1 MGIDDRIKKVR
12 ENEAL
17 TQREFADRIGYSQSF
32 IGRLETGKIPNPSP
46 AFISSVAETFHV
58 SREWLE
64 TGEGEVDFAVKNGG
78 EHIGDRVEN
87 MRKHLNLSQQELAAK
102 VGCSRT
108 QISLI
113 ESGKSGTSS
122 QMLEKLSSA
131 LEVRPDWLRTGR
143 GESGREDY
151 LMVYELLNKDSR
163 TRLQVYEWLLRK
175 EMKGRMND
183 NKKNDSDGNN

>member
-64 TGEGEVDFAVKNGG
+64 TGEGEVDFVVSG
-78 EHIGDRVEN
+78 HIGDRVEN

-183 NKKNDSDGNN
+183 TNENDSDGNN